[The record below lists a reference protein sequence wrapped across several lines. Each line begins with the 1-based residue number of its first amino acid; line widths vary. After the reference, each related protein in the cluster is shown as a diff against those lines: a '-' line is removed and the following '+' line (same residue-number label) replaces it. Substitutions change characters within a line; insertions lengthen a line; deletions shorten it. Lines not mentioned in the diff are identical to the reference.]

1 MSCARP
7 AASKQVTVSSLV
19 GAGKMAL
26 EGLSRSIRFAVRID
40 VQHDPRDLAPEG
52 TFRIRIEHAHVS
64 EGMLFVMDGERGIGG
79 RQIGNIRIEGGMGV
93 LEILA
98 LYDAAS
104 NAA

>member
-7 AASKQVTVSSLV
+7 AASEQVSVSVLGHPF
-19 GAGKMAL
+19 GASDSKACGA
-26 EGLSRSIRFAVRID
+26 IRFAVRVD